1 MTEEHKIEAEK
12 QELNILVNRGISFD
26 LDRTIYKKQKGLFG
40 RFKKRVPITEKL
52 KFKIQEPTLSTLD
65 RISAEQ
71 IELNIDERIMS
82 SDAGLSEAK
91 KLTKDHCR
99 RLAKI
104 VALAVLGQDY
114 VISIQEGSRIRY
126 DFDDN
131 RLSELT
137 DLFFHNIKPSKLM
150 QLTLL
155 INTMSN
161 LGDFTNSI
169 RLMSGARTTMPIRIE
184 EEGA

>member
-1 MTEEHKIEAEK
+1 MTEENKIEAER
-12 QELNILVNRGISFD
+12 QELNILVNRGVTFE
-26 LDRTIYKKQKGLFG
+26 LERTIYKKQDGLFG
-40 RFKKRVPITEKL
+40 RFKKRIPVIEKL
-52 KFKIQEPTLSTLD
+52 KYKIKEPTLSTLD

-71 IELNIDERIMS
+71 IELAIDERIMS

-91 KLTKDHCR
+91 KLTNEHSK

-104 VALAVLGQDY
+104 VALSVLGQDY
-114 VISIQEGSRIRY
+114 VITIQEGSRIRY
-126 DFDDN
+126 EFDEK

-137 DLFFHNIKPSKLM
+137 DLFFNNISPSKLM
-150 QLTLL
+150 KLTLL

-161 LGDFTNSI
+161 LGDFMNSI

-184 EEGA
+184 EEGV